1 MQVEYFNTDNDLLG
15 CEEYTQRT
23 EALLPDLSQGNDVY
37 LRIVFEGSSHTHW
50 KVNRYELDVGKVN
63 VFVEAG
69 TRLGKSYGQE
79 CDRLN
84 KMPSHMI
91 QDWQLVEVDFGPHI
105 RVMTKPSA
113 ANKDGDLH
121 GDINTE
127 HAVARLPGEHHKL
140 RPCVIININEHALT
154 VVPLSTSFSNKDNP
168 HAHVVNPK
176 VLKTLHSRYSGK
188 KNDSSAVINWMATV
202 SSYRAYPL
210 LDSKG
215 WRLAH
220 GKDVKLKGEDKRVVQ
235 EGILACYYS
244 NQLADLKKLKE
255 KLEGSETKYREK
267 AADARRQHEASKAL
281 TEQAAETRAER
292 EAYRALLL
300 RLAPDFGIEGEPEQV
315 IAGLIEAYPA

>member
-37 LRIVFEGSSHTHW
+37 LRIVFEGSPHTHW
-50 KVNRYELDVGKVN
+50 KVNRYELEVGKVN

-69 TRLGKSYGQE
+69 TRLGNSYGQE
-79 CDRLN
+79 SDRLN
-84 KMPSHMI
+84 KTPSQII
-91 QDWQLVEVDFGPHI
+91 QDWQLVEVDFGPHT

-113 ANKDGDLH
+113 ANKDGELH
-121 GDINTE
+121 GEINTV

-154 VVPLSTSFSNKDNP
+154 VVPLSTSFLNNDNP
-168 HAHVVNPK
+168 HAHVVSPS
-176 VLKTLHSRYSGK
+176 VLKGLHSRYSGK
-188 KNDSSAVINWMATV
+188 KNDSSAVINWMTTV

-220 GKDVKLKGEDKRVVQ
+220 GKDVKLKGDDKRAVQ

-244 NQLADLKKLKE
+244 NQLADVKKLKE
-255 KLEGSETKYREK
+255 KLVGSETKYREK
-267 AADARRQHEASKAL
+267 AAVVRIHHEANKLL
-281 TEQAAETRAER
+281 TAQEAETKAES
-292 EAYRALLL
+292 EVYRALLL
-300 RLAPDFGIEGEPEQV
+300 RLAPDFGIEGEPEQM
-315 IAGLIEAYPA
+315 IAGLIEAYPV